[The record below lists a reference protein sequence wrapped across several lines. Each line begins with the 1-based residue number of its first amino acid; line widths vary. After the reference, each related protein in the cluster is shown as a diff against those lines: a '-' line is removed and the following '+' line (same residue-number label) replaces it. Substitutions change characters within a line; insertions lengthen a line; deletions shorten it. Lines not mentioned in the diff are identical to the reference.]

1 MEERIAKVVKYLVQ
15 NKYPQILDVNVSSE
29 IDRDLAY
36 SDPNRNLVYNVVLT
50 FRYSD
55 FVSAFESIDNA
66 AVEMDNIKKLIREVV
81 KMLGVTN
88 SVRIFYDVVD

>member
-55 FVSAFESIDNA
+55 FESIDNA

-81 KMLGVTN
+81 RMLGVTN